1 MRMKELSKEIIRQ
14 AEKEAEKIIKNA
26 KKEAEA
32 LIEKAKAEAKQEIEK
47 ERKKTRKEKERLL
60 NREKIKANIEGKKL
74 TLDTKKE
81 VLERV
86 FQEFLKKVLDMK
98 EKEKTELYRS
108 LVKNAEK
115 EIKSGTIYVRK
126 QDLKIVKKLA
136 KLRVMEKD
144 MEWGIT
150 AESRDG
156 KELIDL
162 TLPTLIEFLK
172 ERTAKKLAD
181 LLFGEKDEKGKD

>member
-1 MRMKELSKEIIRQ
+1 MKELSKEIIRQ

-60 NREKIKANIEGKKL
+60 NREKIKANIEGKKIV
-74 TLDTKKE
+74 LDTKKE

-126 QDLKIVKKLA
+126 QDVKIVKKLT
-136 KLRVMEKD
+136 KLKVMEKD
-144 MEWGIT
+144 IGWGTI